1 MENYFLI
8 NGVTKTFPNNFKAL
22 DQLDLSIN
30 QGEIFALLGPNGAG
44 KSTLIHTICGI
55 LNFESGKIL
64 VDNFDIKLHYR
75 QTRALIGIVPQE
87 LNLEVFETVWNNVN
101 YSRGLY
107 GKPSNYQYIENLLKE
122 LSLWDKKDNKLR
134 ELSGGMKRRVLIAK
148 ALSHEP
154 KVLFLDEPTASVDVE
169 LRKDMWEIVK
179 RLKKNGVTIILTTH
193 YIEEAEE
200 IADRVGIINNG
211 KIILVDE
218 KKQLIKKLKN
228 KGVTIILTTH
238 YIEEAEEIADRVGI
252 INKGKIILVDEKNE
266 LIKKMGQK
274 KLIIDLQSSIKS
286 LPILLKNLNL
296 ELNNEG
302 NKIIY
307 TYDTKNENTGITS
320 LLQTLRDEG
329 IKLKDINTEQS
340 SLENIFINLV
350 KGSNDE
356 LARH

>member
-1 MENYFLI
+1 MNNYI
-8 NGVTKTFPNNFKAL
+8 
-22 DQLDLSIN
+22 SIN
-30 QGEIFALLGPNGAG
+30 NLSKIYSNKFQALNNINLDIKKGEIFALLGPNGAG
-44 KSTLIHTICGI
+44 KSTLINVICGI
-55 LNFESGKIL
+55 VSPTSGKIT
-64 VDNFDIKLHYR
+64 VNNFDIISNYKKAR
-75 QTRALIGIVPQE
+75 SMIGIVPQE
-87 LNLEVFETVWNNVN
+87 LTVEAFETVFDNVS

-107 GKPSNYQYIENLLKE
+107 GKSSNPQYIESLLKE
-122 LSLWDKKDNKLR
+122 LSLWDKKSNRLR
-134 ELSGGMKRRVLIAK
+134 ELSGGMKRRILIAK

-154 KVLFLDEPTASVDVE
+154 KILFLDEPTASVDVE
-169 LRKDMWEIVK
+169 LRKDMWEV
-179 RLKKNGVTIILTTH
+179 V
-193 YIEEAEE
+193 
-200 IADRVGIINNG
+200 
-211 KIILVDE
+211 
-218 KKQLIKKLKN
+218 KKLKS

-252 INKGKIILVDEKNE
+252 INKGKIILVDEKYE

>member
-1 MENYFLI
+1 MNNYI
-8 NGVTKTFPNNFKAL
+8 
-22 DQLDLSIN
+22 SIN
-30 QGEIFALLGPNGAG
+30 NLSKIYSNKFHALNNINLDIKKGEIFALLGPNGAG
-44 KSTLIHTICGI
+44 KTTLINIICGI
-55 LNFESGKIL
+55 VAPTSGKIT
-64 VDNFDIKLHYR
+64 VNNFDIISNYKKAR
-75 QTRALIGIVPQE
+75 SMIGIVPQE
-87 LNLEVFETVWNNVN
+87 LTVEAFETVFDNVS

-107 GKPSNYQYIENLLKE
+107 GKSSNPQYIESLLKQ
-122 LSLWDKKDNKLR
+122 LSLWDKKSNRLR
-134 ELSGGMKRRVLIAK
+134 ELSGGMKRRILIAK

-154 KVLFLDEPTASVDVE
+154 KILFLDEPTASVDVE
-169 LRKDMWEIVK
+169 LRKDMWEV
-179 RLKKNGVTIILTTH
+179 V
-193 YIEEAEE
+193 
-200 IADRVGIINNG
+200 
-211 KIILVDE
+211 
-218 KKQLIKKLKN
+218 KKLKS

-252 INKGKIILVDEKNE
+252 INKGKIILVDEKND